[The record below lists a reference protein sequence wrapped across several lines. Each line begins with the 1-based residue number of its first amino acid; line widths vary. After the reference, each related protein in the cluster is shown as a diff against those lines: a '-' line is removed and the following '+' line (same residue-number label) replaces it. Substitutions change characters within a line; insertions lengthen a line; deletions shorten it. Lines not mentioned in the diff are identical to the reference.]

1 VELEVFV
8 AAPFDVAVA
17 ADPVKVLS
25 PNPSVSVA
33 PEDRVVTTF
42 GNVQVV
48 AILPDALVPVPSS
61 PKLSRHV
68 PSIFAISAKLSLR
81 HALHK
86 SSSSIVVML
95 Q

>member
-1 VELEVFV
+1 MAV
-8 AAPFDVAVA
+8 PCDVAVA

-25 PNPSVSVA
+25 PKPIVSVA

-48 AILPDALVPVPSS
+48 AILPDVVPDPSS
-61 PKLSRHV
+61 PKSSRHV
-68 PSIFAISAKLSLR
+68 PSIFARVPKLSLR

-86 SSSSIVVML
+86 SSSSIVVRL
-95 Q
+95 QYV